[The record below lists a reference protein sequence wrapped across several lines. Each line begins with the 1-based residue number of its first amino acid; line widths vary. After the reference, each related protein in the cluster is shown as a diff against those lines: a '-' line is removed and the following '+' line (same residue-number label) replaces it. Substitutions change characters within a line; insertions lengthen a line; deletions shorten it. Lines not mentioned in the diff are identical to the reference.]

1 MRGKPQA
8 EEDERLLRVRKKT
21 ATTVIRVVLGV
32 VFVFSAL
39 VKLND
44 PLGLTFKIEEYLS
57 AFGLGIEL
65 PHFLVVDAAGTL
77 ITLELILGAVLLMGR
92 FKVFA
97 LWTLLALNG
106 VFTAVTFFSAVTG
119 AVPDCGCF
127 GDAIHLSPWAS
138 FAKNIV
144 ILALVVQLIV
154 WQRFIKPALGFRT
167 SMSIVTLLFAFSIG
181 IIYYVLRYE
190 PLVDLRPYAV
200 GTDIPRAMELPQGE
214 DAPIFENVWTYRVDG
229 REKRFSDQQE
239 PWNMPGAEFVSRDT
253 RLVSGKLPSIT
264 GFSATDRDGID
275 RTDSLLALEHVYL
288 VTCFDMEAS
297 HPEGWEAVLRY
308 LAHQD
313 TPVVVLANTD
323 QGEAVERLAIP
334 FPIYF
339 TDPVTLKTI
348 LRSNPGVVELKRG
361 VVVSKRSCFEL
372 KNED

>member
-1 MRGKPQA
+1 MTVTFIAHSAYLVEWDKFYTLFDYTYEPDYTGALPELNPEKPLLVFA
-8 EEDERLLRVRKKT
+8 SHSHED
-21 ATTVIRVVLGV
+21 
-32 VFVFSAL
+32 
-39 VKLND
+39 
-44 PLGLTFKIEEYLS
+44 
-57 AFGLGIEL
+57 
-65 PHFLVVDAAGTL
+65 HFDA
-77 ITLELILGAVLLMGR
+77 
-92 FKVFA
+92 KVF
-97 LWTLLALNG
+97 TLLEKY
-106 VFTAVTFFSAVTG
+106 
-119 AVPDCGCF
+119 PD
-127 GDAIHLSPWAS
+127 A
-138 FAKNIV
+138 
-144 ILALVVQLIV
+144 
-154 WQRFIKPALGFRT
+154 RF
-167 SMSIVTLLFAFSIG
+167 
-181 IIYYVLRYE
+181 
-190 PLVDLRPYAV
+190 
-200 GTDIPRAMELPQGE
+200 
-214 DAPIFENVWTYRVDG
+214 
-229 REKRFSDQQE
+229 
-239 PWNMPGAEFVSRDT
+239 FVSRDT

>member
-229 REKRFSDQQE
+229 REKRF
-239 PWNMPGAEFVSRDT
+239 PTSRS
-253 RLVSGKLPSIT
+253 R
-264 GFSATDRDGID
+264 GI
-275 RTDSLLALEHVYL
+275 Y
-288 VTCFDMEAS
+288 
-297 HPEGWEAVLRY
+297 PER
-308 LAHQD
+308 
-313 TPVVVLANTD
+313 NSS
-323 QGEAVERLAIP
+323 RAI
-334 FPIYF
+334 
-339 TDPVTLKTI
+339 
-348 LRSNPGVVELKRG
+348 RAW
-361 VVVSKRSCFEL
+361 
-372 KNED
+372 

>member
-119 AVPDCGCF
+119 AELFC
-127 GDAIHLSPWAS
+127 
-138 FAKNIV
+138 N
-144 ILALVVQLIV
+144 
-154 WQRFIKPALGFRT
+154 RKP
-167 SMSIVTLLFAFSIG
+167 
-181 IIYYVLRYE
+181 
-190 PLVDLRPYAV
+190 
-200 GTDIPRAMELPQGE
+200 
-214 DAPIFENVWTYRVDG
+214 
-229 REKRFSDQQE
+229 
-239 PWNMPGAEFVSRDT
+239 
-253 RLVSGKLPSIT
+253 
-264 GFSATDRDGID
+264 
-275 RTDSLLALEHVYL
+275 
-288 VTCFDMEAS
+288 
-297 HPEGWEAVLRY
+297 
-308 LAHQD
+308 
-313 TPVVVLANTD
+313 
-323 QGEAVERLAIP
+323 
-334 FPIYF
+334 
-339 TDPVTLKTI
+339 
-348 LRSNPGVVELKRG
+348 
-361 VVVSKRSCFEL
+361 
-372 KNED
+372 